1 MNRRQLIGNVIG
13 LGPLWLTR
21 DDRFADHPAQRQPA
35 PADTLTEDE
44 TGVASATE
52 APLTPVPADIPAPV
66 AAQVSA
72 PAPLPTT
79 FTPAAEAEN
88 AAPSPAMPAK
98 PLLGWS
104 ELEQAVAGCT
114 GCRLCETRTQT
125 VFGRGNPQA
134 RWLIIGEAPG
144 EQEDRQGKPF
154 VGRAGQLLDNMLAA
168 IGLDSERDVYIAN
181 VLKCRPPGNRNP
193 SGDEI
198 AACQDYLR
206 QQIEHIRPTLILA
219 LGRFAAQTLLDSSDS
234 IARLRG
240 RVHRYQGVPLIVS
253 FHPAYLLRNLPDK
266 AKSWQDLVFARRTF
280 RQLSAD

>member
-1 MNRRQLIGNVIG
+1 MNRRQLIGDVIG
-13 LGPLWLTR
+13 LGPHWLAR
-21 DDRFADHPAQRQPA
+21 GNWFADHPARRLPPA
-35 PADTLTEDE
+35 ADTLAEEPAGMPTAAE
-44 TGVASATE
+44 T
-52 APLTPVPADIPAPV
+52 PPAPT
-66 AAQVSA
+66 AISA
-72 PAPLPTT
+72 PAATQASTSAPQLAAFEPV
-79 FTPAAEAEN
+79 AEAKR
-88 AAPSPAMPAK
+88 PSPTPAMPTK
-98 PLLGWS
+98 PLLGWA
-104 ELEQAVAGCT
+104 ELEKAVANCT

-168 IGLDSERDVYIAN
+168 IGLDTERDVYIAN

-198 AACQDYLR
+198 VACQDYLR

-219 LGRFAAQTLLDSSDS
+219 LGRFAAQTLLDSTDS

-240 RVHRYQGVPLIVS
+240 KLHRYQGVPLIVS

-280 RQLSAD
+280 RQLIGE

>member
-1 MNRRQLIGNVIG
+1 MNRRQLIGDVIG
-13 LGPLWLTR
+13 LGPLWRAR
-21 DDRFADHPAQRQPA
+21 DERFDDHPARHA
-35 PADTLTEDE
+35 PPP
-44 TGVASATE
+44 V
-52 APLTPVPADIPAPV
+52 APLADAPVELVTSETASIPV
-66 AAQVSA
+66 AAAIPASPAVQASTSA
-72 PAPLPTT
+72 PPISPL
-79 FTPAAEAEN
+79 PAAETEPD
-88 AAPSPAMPAK
+88 APSPAAPAR
-98 PLLGWS
+98 PVLGWA
-104 ELEQAVAGCT
+104 ELEQTVTTCT
-114 GCRLCETRTQT
+114 SCRLCETRTQT

-168 IGLDSERDVYIAN
+168 IGLDSDHDVYIAN

-193 SGDEI
+193 SADEI
-198 AACQDYLR
+198 GACQDYLR
-206 QQIEHIRPTLILA
+206 QQIAHIRPTLILA

-240 RVHRYQGVPLIVS
+240 RVHRYQDVPLIVS

-280 RQLSAD
+280 RQLSDH